1 VPGWPAGRP
10 SGSADPTAGDGVG
23 VGREQD
29 DAEIG
34 VEGTEDKDLREE
46 APDLAGLE
54 VDHPDHEPPDQG
66 GRRIVDDLGRRAAGA
81 ELRPE
86 VDRQL
91 PGGLAGLG
99 KLVDREDPADPHVD
113 LREVVEADHAGDDRA
128 PAWLAWLALGTVYVV
143 WGSTY
148 LAIRLMV
155 ETVPA
160 LLGAGVRFLVAG
172 ALLFAWLAWRARRD
186 GTRTDPRGPV
196 RRFDRREAAGAAVVG
211 ILLTAGGNGLVTVAE
226 RDIDSSLAALVVAS
240 VPLVI
245 VLIRA
250 LTGERV
256 GRAALLGVGVGFAG
270 VAILLVPGAG
280 ARGTG
285 LLGVLL
291 VLAAS
296 VSWGAGSVTSTRV
309 ALPADPLASTAV
321 QMTAGGVVMV
331 LAGLATGEA
340 SGVDLAGMSLRSGLA
355 FGYLVVFGS
364 LAAFTAYAWLLQ
376 RAAIS
381 RVSTYA
387 YVNPVIAVALGWGLL
402 GERIAPTTLAGA
414 AIIVTS
420 VAFIVRSTRP
430 ARPTR
435 PAAAT
440 GDAAVATTARP
451 V

>member
-1 VPGWPAGRP
+1 
-10 SGSADPTAGDGVG
+10 
-23 VGREQD
+23 
-29 DAEIG
+29 
-34 VEGTEDKDLREE
+34 
-46 APDLAGLE
+46 
-54 VDHPDHEPPDQG
+54 
-66 GRRIVDDLGRRAAGA
+66 
-81 ELRPE
+81 
-86 VDRQL
+86 
-91 PGGLAGLG
+91 
-99 KLVDREDPADPHVD
+99 
-113 LREVVEADHAGDDRA
+113 
-128 PAWLAWLALGTVYVV
+128 
-143 WGSTY
+143 
-148 LAIRLMV
+148 MV

-172 ALLFAWLAWRARRD
+172 ALLFAWLAWRARHPAAAA
-186 GTRTDPRGPV
+186 DPGSTPGRPAL
-196 RRFDRREAAGAAVVG
+196 RFDRREATGAAVVG

-245 VLIRA
+245 VLLRA
-250 LTGERV
+250 LAGERV
-256 GRAALLGVGVGFAG
+256 GRAALRGVAVGFAG
-270 VAILLVPGAG
+270 VAILLIPGTG
-280 ARGTG
+280 TRGTG
-285 LLGVLL
+285 VLGVLL

-296 VSWGAGSVTSTRV
+296 ISWGAGSVTSTRL

-376 RAAIS
+376 RVPIS

-402 GERIAPTTLAGA
+402 GERIAPTTLVGAG
-414 AIIVTS
+414 IIVTS

-430 ARPTR
+430 ARPAR

-440 GDAAVATTARP
+440 ADAAVASTGRP

>member
-1 VPGWPAGRP
+1 
-10 SGSADPTAGDGVG
+10 
-23 VGREQD
+23 
-29 DAEIG
+29 
-34 VEGTEDKDLREE
+34 
-46 APDLAGLE
+46 
-54 VDHPDHEPPDQG
+54 
-66 GRRIVDDLGRRAAGA
+66 
-81 ELRPE
+81 
-86 VDRQL
+86 
-91 PGGLAGLG
+91 
-99 KLVDREDPADPHVD
+99 
-113 LREVVEADHAGDDRA
+113 
-128 PAWLAWLALGTVYVV
+128 
-143 WGSTY
+143 
-148 LAIRLMV
+148 MV

-172 ALLFAWLAWRARRD
+172 TLLFAWLACRASRG
-186 GTRTDPRGPV
+186 GTHLDPRRPA
-196 RRFDRREAAGAAVVG
+196 RRFDRREAAAAALVG

-226 RDIDSSLAALVVAS
+226 RDIDSSLAALVIAS

-245 VLIRA
+245 VLLRA
-250 LTGERV
+250 LSGERV
-256 GRAALLGVGVGFAG
+256 GRAALLGVAFGFAG
-270 VAILLVPGAG
+270 VAVLLLPRAGTRGA
-280 ARGTG
+280 G

-296 VSWGAGSVTSTRV
+296 ISWGAGSVTSTRL

-321 QMTAGGVVMV
+321 QMTAGGVTMV

-340 SGVDLAGMSLRSGLA
+340 STVNLAATSLDSGLA

-376 RAAIS
+376 RVAIA

-402 GERIAPTTLAGA
+402 GERIAPTTLVGA

-430 ARPTR
+430 ARADG

-440 GDAAVATTARP
+440 ADAAVASAARP